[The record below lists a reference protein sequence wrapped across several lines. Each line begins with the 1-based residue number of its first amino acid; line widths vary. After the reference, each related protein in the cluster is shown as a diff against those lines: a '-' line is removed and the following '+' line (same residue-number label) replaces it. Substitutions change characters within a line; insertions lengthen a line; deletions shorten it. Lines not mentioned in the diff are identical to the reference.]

1 MMRIT
6 ERSLRSRLSRSSSK
20 LQMWKR
26 SCSAPPSLTRESQKL
41 RGNGSVLEPTFQFVP
56 IARKPGAEVVPQP
69 KFCGIMDTLCGGGK
83 AKQAAAEVHTD
94 QICLCVGGDRL
105 MCHEDSI
112 SEDGSSSGATST
124 GSPKKRRCF

>member
-26 SCSAPPSLTRESQKL
+26 SCSAPSSLTRESQKL
-41 RGNGSVLEPTFQFVP
+41 IRGNGSVLEQPFSLCQLLGSQGLKWFPNQNFV
-56 IARKPGAEVVPQP
+56 E
-69 KFCGIMDTLCGGGK
+69 
-83 AKQAAAEVHTD
+83 
-94 QICLCVGGDRL
+94 CVGGDRL